1 MTSRCHYEFEAPSN
15 NWLLNML
22 SIFLPVMLII
32 GFFIWMQRRAPGQM
46 GNVMSIGRSKAKA
59 YDADKPSTTFDDI
72 AGYTGVK
79 QEITEVVDFLRMP
92 ERFKEIGARVP
103 KGILLVGP
111 PGTGKTL
118 FARAVAGEAGVGFL
132 SVTGSDFMEMFVGVG
147 ASRVRDLFQ
156 QARRMGRAIIFI
168 DEIDS
173 IGRKRGAGLGGGHDE
188 REQTLNQL
196 LAEMDGFETS
206 EGIVIMAATNRPD
219 ILDPALLRPGRFD
232 RQIIVPFP
240 ESSERKLILEVHS
253 RDKRMGP
260 DVDMETMAQATPGM
274 SGADLANLVN
284 EAALVAV
291 RRGSKQ
297 IERIDFENARD
308 RVVLGAQ
315 RESLIMSAEEK
326 RATAYHEGGHA
337 LLATVLPHGDP
348 LHKVTILPR
357 GMALGVTWSLPQ
369 ERHTYSKEFFEDTI
383 CKAMGGRV
391 AEMIVF
397 GHLNSGAANDLEQA
411 TGIARRMVR
420 EWGMSERVG
429 PMAWSSQ
436 QAVFLGED
444 LMSSQREYSDDTAK
458 LLDEEIA
465 RILTD
470 QEGPGDRHPHPAPP
484 WSRVDRRSSARPG
497 DHRRARGRPPDP
509 PRHDRVGSAGQRHHR
524 PLTVASGRP
533 EGRVRPRS
541 GSGDVPGCRH
551 SATAAHRSVADIG
564 PMNPARLTP
573 WHRPRP
579 RRHGGDRI
587 ALVQRSCREVL
598 DVDHGDLTTLEHPRL
613 VDDAAAHVA
622 RRRAEHG
629 DQPWRVR
636 TGEVGPVELFAGW
649 QSLLRRRIGVSA
661 ASGRSSRSH
670 RWRPRSRW
678 RRRVHPVRTQATNRH
693 DAGST
698 DGRPTNPTGRQVAAA
713 GQRTLH
719 EHPVGGLED
728 QFGVQRVGRREV
740 DREHRAGPDRGC
752 GQPLDRRR
760 SARADGL
767 DGDRCHRRC
776 RRCRPRARRLSASI
790 GPMPRCHWVA
800 TKPSSRGGA
809 PRTTEVATESPA
821 GR

>member
-1 MTSRCHYEFEAPSN
+1 LIGVLAAAFLVPSLWPSDDGESLEYSEWRTQVIEDNIASADINASGKITGEFTNGDKYTTSGGGPRGVSEADEQLLIDNDVEYKFTPASS
-15 NWLLNML
+15 NWLLGIL
-22 SIFLPVMLII
+22 SIFLPVLLII
-32 GFFIWMQRRAPGQM
+32 GFFVWMQRRAQGQM
-46 GNVMSIGRSKAKA
+46 GGVMSIGKSKAKA
-59 YDADKPSTTFDDI
+59 YDADRPSTTFDDI
-72 AGYTGVK
+72 AGYAGVK

-92 ERFKEIGARVP
+92 ERFREIGARVP

-156 QARRMGRAIIFI
+156 QARRMGKAIIFV

-188 REQTLNQL
+188 REQTLNQM

-232 RQIIVPFP
+232 RQIVVPLP
-240 ESSERKLILEVHS
+240 EANERKAILEVHS
-253 RDKRMGP
+253 RDKRIGP

-291 RRGSKQ
+291 RRGSKE
-297 IERIDFENARD
+297 IARIDFENARD

-315 RESLIMSAEEK
+315 RESMILSAEEK

-369 ERHTYSKEFFEDTI
+369 ERHTYSKEYFEDTI

-465 RILTD
+465 RILTT
-470 QEGPGDRHPHPAPP
+470 QE
-484 WSRVDRRSSARPG
+484 SRAR
-497 DHRRARGRPPDP
+497 DVLTRHRRGLELIADALLERETIDGPE
-509 PRHDRVGSAGQRHHR
+509 
-524 PLTVASGRP
+524 VAKLIQQGMAESGEP
-533 EGRVRPRS
+533 
-541 GSGDVPGCRH
+541 
-551 SATAAHRSVADIG
+551 ADDI
-564 PMNPARLTP
+564 
-573 WHRPRP
+573 
-579 RRHGGDRI
+579 
-587 ALVQRSCREVL
+587 
-598 DVDHGDLTTLEHPRL
+598 
-613 VDDAAAHVA
+613 VA
-622 RRRAEHG
+622 R
-629 DQPWRVR
+629 
-636 TGEVGPVELFAGW
+636 
-649 QSLLRRRIGVSA
+649 
-661 ASGRSSRSH
+661 
-670 RWRPRSRW
+670 
-678 RRRVHPVRTQATNRH
+678 
-693 DAGST
+693 
-698 DGRPTNPTGRQVAAA
+698 
-713 GQRTLH
+713 
-719 EHPVGGLED
+719 
-728 QFGVQRVGRREV
+728 
-740 DREHRAGPDRGC
+740 
-752 GQPLDRRR
+752 
-760 SARADGL
+760 
-767 DGDRCHRRC
+767 
-776 RRCRPRARRLSASI
+776 
-790 GPMPRCHWVA
+790 
-800 TKPSSRGGA
+800 
-809 PRTTEVATESPA
+809 
-821 GR
+821 